1 MMKRISVLA
10 FALVLTACASH
21 PVPPDWQASAY
32 SGLKSFTTDYLRG
45 NTRIADFEFSK
56 ARGELARTGRFER
69 VARAELVR
77 CAVQVASLEFNECPG
92 FSAMAADAG
101 DAERAYADF
110 LAGKTTD
117 AKLLPSHYRAIVE
130 GRKDAVLSLEDP
142 LARLIGAGVL
152 MRSGRLL
159 ATDIDLAV
167 TTASDQGWRR
177 ALLAWLGVQAEYAER
192 NGDAE
197 LAALARRRIELVGGG
212 R

>member
-1 MMKRISVLA
+1 MTMRSSAWVLTL
-10 FALVLTACASH
+10 FLTACASH
-21 PVPPDWQASAY
+21 PVPPDWQAGAY
-32 SGLKSFTTDYLRG
+32 SGLRSFTADYLSG
-45 NTRIADFEFSK
+45 NSRMADLEFAK

-92 FSAMAADAG
+92 FAALAADAG
-101 DAERAYADF
+101 DAERAYAAF
-110 LAGKTTD
+110 LTGKTAD
-117 AKLLPSHYRAIVE
+117 AKLLPPHYRAVVE
-130 GRKDAVLSLEDP
+130 ARKEAVSSLEDP

-167 TTASDQGWRR
+167 STASDQGWRR
-177 ALLAWLGVQAEYAER
+177 PLLAWLGVQAEYAER
-192 NGDAE
+192 NGDTA
-197 LAALARRRIELVGGG
+197 LATLARRRVELVGGS

>member
-1 MMKRISVLA
+1 MTMRFSALA
-10 FALVLTACASH
+10 LILFLAACASH
-21 PVPPDWQASAY
+21 PVPPDWQTGAY
-32 SGLKSFTTDYLRG
+32 NGLKSFTTEYLNG
-45 NTRIADFEFSK
+45 NTRLADFEFSR

-77 CAVQVASLEFNECPG
+77 CAVQVASLEFNDCPG
-92 FSAMAADAG
+92 FAAMAADAG

-110 LAGKTTD
+110 LAGRKVD
-117 AKLLPSHYRAIVE
+117 AKLLPPHYGAIVE
-130 GRKDAVLSLEDP
+130 GHKDALRSLEDP
-142 LARLIGAGVL
+142 LVRLIGAGVL

-167 TTASDQGWRR
+167 NTASDQGWRR

-192 NGDAE
+192 NGDTE
-197 LAALARRRIELVGGG
+197 LAALARRRVELVGGS

>member
-1 MMKRISVLA
+1 MTTRIY
-10 FALVLTACASH
+10 ALVLTLLLAACASH

-32 SGLKSFTTDYLRG
+32 SGLKSFTADYLSG
-45 NTRIADFEFSK
+45 NTRMADLEFAK

-92 FSAMAADAG
+92 FSVLAADAG

-110 LAGKTTD
+110 LAGKTAD
-117 AKLLPSHYRAIVE
+117 AKLLPPHYRAVVE
-130 GRKDAVLSLEDP
+130 SRKDAVSNLEDP

-159 ATDIDLAV
+159 ATDIELVV

-177 ALLAWLGVQAEYAER
+177 PLLAWLGVQAEYAER
-192 NGDAE
+192 SGDIE
-197 LAALARRRIELVGGG
+197 LAALARRRIELVVGG

>member
-1 MMKRISVLA
+1 MTTRISVLV
-10 FALVLTACASH
+10 LTLLLTACASH
-21 PVPPDWQASAY
+21 PVPPDWQAGAY
-32 SGLKSFTTDYLRG
+32 SGLKSFTADYLSG
-45 NTRIADFEFSK
+45 NTRMADLEFAK
-56 ARGELARTGRFER
+56 ARGELERTGRFER

-77 CAVQVASLEFNECPG
+77 CAVQVASLEFNDCPG
-92 FSAMAADAG
+92 FGALAADAG

-110 LAGKTTD
+110 LSGKTAD
-117 AKLLPSHYRAIVE
+117 AKLLPPHYRAVVE
-130 GRKDAVLSLEDP
+130 VRKDAVSSLEDP

-152 MRSGRLL
+152 MHSGRLL

-177 ALLAWLGVQAEYAER
+177 PLLAWLGVQAEYAER
-192 NGDAE
+192 SGDTE

>member
-1 MMKRISVLA
+1 MTRRISALILVL
-10 FALVLTACASH
+10 LLTACASH
-21 PVPPDWQASAY
+21 PVPPDWQAGAY
-32 SGLKSFTTDYLRG
+32 SGLRSFTADYLSG
-45 NTRIADFEFSK
+45 NSRMADFEFAK

-92 FSAMAADAG
+92 FAALAADAG
-101 DAERAYADF
+101 DAERAYAAF
-110 LAGKTTD
+110 LTGKTAD
-117 AKLLPSHYRAIVE
+117 AKLLPPHYRAVVE
-130 GRKDAVLSLEDP
+130 ARKEAVSSLEDP

-167 TTASDQGWRR
+167 STASDQGWRR
-177 ALLAWLGVQAEYAER
+177 PLLAWLGVQAEYAER
-192 NGDAE
+192 NGDTA
-197 LAALARRRIELVGGG
+197 LAALARRRIELVVSG

>member
-1 MMKRISVLA
+1 MTMRISALA
-10 FALVLTACASH
+10 LTLLLAACASH
-21 PVPPDWQASAY
+21 PVPPDWQAGAY
-32 SGLKSFTTDYLRG
+32 SGLRSFTADYLSG
-45 NTRIADFEFSK
+45 NTRMADLEFAK

-92 FSAMAADAG
+92 FAALAADAG
-101 DAERAYADF
+101 DAERAYAAF
-110 LAGKTTD
+110 LTGKTAD
-117 AKLLPSHYRAIVE
+117 AKLLPPHYRAVVE
-130 GRKDAVLSLEDP
+130 ARKEAVSSLEDP

-167 TTASDQGWRR
+167 STASDQGWRR
-177 ALLAWLGVQAEYAER
+177 PLLAWLGVQAEYAER
-192 NGDAE
+192 NGDTA
-197 LAALARRRIELVGGG
+197 LATLARRRVELVGGS